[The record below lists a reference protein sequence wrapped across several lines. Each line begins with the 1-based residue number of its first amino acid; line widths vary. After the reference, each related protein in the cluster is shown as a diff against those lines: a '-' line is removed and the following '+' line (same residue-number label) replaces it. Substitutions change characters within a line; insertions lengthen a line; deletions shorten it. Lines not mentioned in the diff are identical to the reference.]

1 MGQLETVT
9 GGKEHPLKLSMRHQL
24 KTPQKKKKNYKNVQ
38 KKRYM
43 KCVSKRHNSRDLQMI
58 ALKSFTLLGE
68 VMRNLKTTKGK
79 KKKNNFGLI
88 LKTQASFM
96 GL

>member
-1 MGQLETVT
+1 
-9 GGKEHPLKLSMRHQL
+9 
-24 KTPQKKKKNYKNVQ
+24 
-38 KKRYM
+38 
-43 KCVSKRHNSRDLQMI
+43 MI

-88 LKTQASFM
+88 LKRGDTIKGF
-96 GL
+96 